1 MSHSNFVK
9 PGIAA
14 IALAVLFPTYWLF
27 LFGAAASDFETALAA
42 DMTSLTFSDL
52 LFVIIGALEIYLYL
66 SLRRIFKDHLN
77 SSAISVS
84 LLIMAS
90 LVAALHLTVLVDVFL
105 ALTQTSNEVIEV
117 VIGLVTVGS
126 IAVMILYA
134 LVAILFSIFVFIND
148 AASTMLKGFAG
159 LLLVAALF
167 QLTVIFAFLALVL
180 FPLALILLSIYFLK
194 EPQTVE
200 VV

>member
-1 MSHSNFVK
+1 
-9 PGIAA
+9 
-14 IALAVLFPTYWLF
+14 
-27 LFGAAASDFETALAA
+27 
-42 DMTSLTFSDL
+42 
-52 LFVIIGALEIYLYL
+52 
-66 SLRRIFKDHLN
+66 
-77 SSAISVS
+77 
-84 LLIMAS
+84 
-90 LVAALHLTVLVDVFL
+90 
-105 ALTQTSNEVIEV
+105 
-117 VIGLVTVGS
+117 LVTVGS

-167 QLTVIFAFLALVL
+167 QLTVIFAFLALLL